1 MGCHAPH
8 RADGSLGT
16 HPTRGTGP
24 WERTRPAVTLE
35 GPRLFDRLGE
45 AIVTGPFEWCHA
57 GAGLKR
63 ALGDP
68 LGQPVRTAT
77 SAKRSPIAV
86 STLEDLVEE
95 LMEEIESDAEL
106 PPPAPRSERV
116 PSARIRR

>member
-1 MGCHAPH
+1 MHLTE
-8 RADGSLGT
+8 R
-16 HPTRGTGP
+16 TGP
-24 WERTRPAVTLE
+24 WARIRPAGRVPGHAPDPLS
-35 GPRLFDRLGE
+35 PSKDRSYFDRLGE